1 MKNVIVATAILIFA
15 MTVMC
20 LYAELNAE
28 IREKRLLTD
37 LAEEAAA
44 TAALFYDEN
53 AYGYGRY
60 RFDRAKAEAM
70 ALESLRLNGFDK
82 ISDAEIEL
90 YDGGDDPYVKVTL
103 EYDDR
108 EFSAVYEQKG
118 F

>member
-15 MTVMC
+15 MTVMS
-20 LYAELNAE
+20 LYAGLNVE
-28 IREKRLLTD
+28 IREKRILID
-37 LAEEAAA
+37 MAEEAAA
-44 TAALFYDEN
+44 TAALFYDGD

-60 RFDRAKAEAM
+60 RFDRGKAGAM
-70 ALESLRLNGFDK
+70 AMESLRLNGFTDT
-82 ISDAEIEL
+82 SGARIEF
-90 YDGGDDPYVKVTL
+90 YDEGDNPYVKVVI

>member
-20 LYAELNAE
+20 LYAELNTE

-53 AYGYGRY
+53 AYGYGSIEQR
-60 RFDRAKAEAM
+60 RKPWRWKVSGLT
-70 ALESLRLNGFDK
+70 ALTKSQM
-82 ISDAEIEL
+82 
-90 YDGGDDPYVKVTL
+90 
-103 EYDDR
+103 
-108 EFSAVYEQKG
+108 QK
-118 F
+118 

>member
-1 MKNVIVATAILIFA
+1 MKNVIVVTAILIFA
-15 MTVMC
+15 MTVMS

-60 RFDRAKAEAM
+60 RFDRTKAEAM
-70 ALESLRLNGFDK
+70 AKESLRLNGFNK
-82 ISDAEIEL
+82 ISDAEIKF

-103 EYDDR
+103 EYEGR
-108 EFSAVYEQKG
+108 KFSAVYEQKG